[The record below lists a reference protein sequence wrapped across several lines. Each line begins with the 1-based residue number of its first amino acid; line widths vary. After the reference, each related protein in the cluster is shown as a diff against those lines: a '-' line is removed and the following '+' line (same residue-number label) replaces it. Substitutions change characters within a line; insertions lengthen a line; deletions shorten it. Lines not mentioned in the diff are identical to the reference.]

1 MPERKRTVT
10 DRILTPAR
18 VNNRDAP
25 EVGLV
30 ETPISG
36 EQAVSL
42 AQGMSADQKVRCH
55 ACPGAAS
62 LPIGLPGD
70 VCFESR
76 LKLERAELNL
86 QLSECVTASRNGR
99 KAPDHLG
106 PHHVTGEQRPLRRAG
121 AQCVPGSCPELGI
134 VIQEIKQHAG
144 IDGSNHFSGYS
155 PRSSFM
161 ISSVRRRSF
170 GTPKYL
176 SNGSLDARL
185 VITKR
190 PRSSRTSSTWP
201 LRMPRRTRRG
211 LGMVI
216 WPFCDTMVFIL

>member
-25 EVGLV
+25 EVGLI

-70 VCFESR
+70 VCFEAASSWSG
-76 LKLERAELNL
+76 LN
-86 QLSECVTASRNGR
+86 S
-99 KAPDHLG
+99 
-106 PHHVTGEQRPLRRAG
+106 
-121 AQCVPGSCPELGI
+121 
-134 VIQEIKQHAG
+134 
-144 IDGSNHFSGYS
+144 
-155 PRSSFM
+155 
-161 ISSVRRRSF
+161 ISSSRSVLRQAETD
-170 GTPKYL
+170 GKHPTISAHTTSQASSGP
-176 SNGSLDARL
+176 SAAQEHSASPEAVPNSGS
-185 VITKR
+185 
-190 PRSSRTSSTWP
+190 
-201 LRMPRRTRRG
+201 
-211 LGMVI
+211 
-216 WPFCDTMVFIL
+216 